1 MCTKQ
6 RIFIWHFV
14 CIAVQYLVG
23 EVTVLQEGPL
33 FQVGVYVS
41 KSGCVPINLLYIM
54 AWVGLLSA
62 CTRHLL
68 GKVIVGLLVVD
79 SNR

>member
-41 KSGCVPINLLYIM
+41 KGGCVPINLLIF
-54 AWVGLLSA
+54 
-62 CTRHLL
+62 
-68 GKVIVGLLVVD
+68 KVYNIRPREA
-79 SNR
+79 N